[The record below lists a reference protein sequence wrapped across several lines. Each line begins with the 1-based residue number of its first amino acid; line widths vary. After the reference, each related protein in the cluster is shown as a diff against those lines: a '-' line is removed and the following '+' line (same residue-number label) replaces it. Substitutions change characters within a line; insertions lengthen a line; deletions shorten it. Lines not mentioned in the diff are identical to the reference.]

1 MKTICLKRI
10 MSRESKI
17 KKSTLVLFLM
27 LSLLSVSGF
36 AQSDS
41 LFNPKHFT
49 VMIERMNPMALPS
62 RDVGYT
68 FSLSLKNDTIDLY
81 LPYQGKA
88 YQLPYGGGDG
98 LNFKES
104 IKDYKSTTND
114 KGLYKIYFTTRHQ
127 QFYYKFY
134 LQIYPENGSC
144 YIDLNPSNCDFIS
157 YQGRLEKEKDRKK

>member
-36 AQSDS
+36 AQSDL

-68 FSLSLKNDTIDLY
+68 FR
-81 LPYQGKA
+81 
-88 YQLPYGGGDG
+88 
-98 LNFKES
+98 F
-104 IKDYKSTTND
+104 
-114 KGLYKIYFTTRHQ
+114 H
-127 QFYYKFY
+127 
-134 LQIYPENGSC
+134 
-144 YIDLNPSNCDFIS
+144 
-157 YQGRLEKEKDRKK
+157 